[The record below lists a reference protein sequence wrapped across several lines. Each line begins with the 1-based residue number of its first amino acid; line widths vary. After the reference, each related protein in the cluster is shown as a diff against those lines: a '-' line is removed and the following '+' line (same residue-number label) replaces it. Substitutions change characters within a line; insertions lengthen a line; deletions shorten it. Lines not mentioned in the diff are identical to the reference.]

1 MAIDATSWTAIEN
14 GAYFRQLGTMIT
26 GFAGGRTDPA
36 AVVTSFEG
44 MKNGLDEIVSELT
57 TNYSENFAK
66 KIFLFSQKDDYETLK
81 RRTDSAK
88 DGFNTLYLLLGK
100 TNVDKIVPPIKVD
113 VGYEGVRK
121 KEEELEKLI
130 EDRDVL
136 NADLKAKKKELSD
149 KRSVLNKTFKPAEK
163 KKLKDEVASLSK
175 EIADI
180 EKKIKDSEKKIKDME
195 KEVGDMRK
203 AMKQAASEQNAARAT
218 AGTAHT
224 LDPAVN
230 ARLQYSNLVK
240 CIEVGL
246 KTLKDLQK
254 QLGTVKMKDDTKGK
268 AFDTGAIVDKSV
280 LKAFGLRSDSAGTQD
295 MLKAML
301 KKRLD
306 EVRRYIVKLSDELEE
321 SFNEVSSKVKKLK
334 DDLGIDF
341 YKTTILKNRE
351 KEYDKYNE
359 FIIKSLNEIE
369 ALLKSDDP
377 NPVVNLMPKGERA
390 FIREVDE
397 SADNFKKIFERYK
410 DMIRARYAFADV
422 LNKCY
427 VFDANMGIDHKA
439 VENGNLEKLRYGGYG
454 VTKVH
459 LEQLPLCL
467 PVAKGEEHLVSQYR
481 HMGSSKP
488 YIVIDKHGNIV
499 GDDKDGP
506 YVKNGD
512 WLCINR
518 DISDEQ
524 KGLREVEKVLQ
535 ASLKAGKWVKLA
547 DIK

>member
-36 AVVTSFEG
+36 AVVTFFER

-57 TNYSENFAK
+57 DNYSKNFAK
-66 KIFLFSQKDDYETLK
+66 KFFLFSKKDDYETLK

-203 AMKQAASEQNAARAT
+203 AMKQAAREQNAARAS
-218 AGTAHT
+218 AV
-224 LDPAVN
+224 DPAVN

-246 KTLKDLQK
+246 AKLKDLQK

-268 AFDTGAIVDKSV
+268 AFDAGKITDKSV
-280 LKAFGLRSDSAGTQD
+280 LKAFGLRGDSPVTLE
-295 MLKAML
+295 MLRAKLLGL
-301 KKRLD
+301 KEYVVGLR
-306 EVRRYIVKLSDELEE
+306 DELAVGVREL
-321 SFNEVSSKVKKLK
+321 NGDIDKLI
-334 DDLGIDF
+334 DDYGLDCRDPEITKF
-341 YKTTILKNRE
+341 QERK
-351 KEYDKYNE
+351 KEYDDYKGVLTQW
-359 FIIKSLNEIE
+359 FKSVDALIASPSTDVSPEWMTRNGKKFKKEIE
-369 ALLKSDDP
+369 
-377 NPVVNLMPKGERA
+377 ERA
-390 FIREVDE
+390 NYFKDRISVYKDLVKKRADFAKLLADLYVLDSNMFDNRNDYKQVINGRIPPALKRNSKYKDKILVE
-397 SADNFKKIFERYK
+397 SA
-410 DMIRARYAFADV
+410 
-422 LNKCY
+422 
-427 VFDANMGIDHKA
+427 
-439 VENGNLEKLRYGGYG
+439 
-454 VTKVH
+454 
-459 LEQLPLCL
+459 QSCL
-467 PVAKGEEHLVSQYR
+467 PIAAGLYSLKQQCDHGFFSR
-481 HMGSSKP
+481 GP
-488 YIVIDKHGNIV
+488 WYIVIDKDGKMIKGPNVVGKQYINESGN
-499 GDDKDGP
+499 KAES
-506 YVKNGD
+506 VK
-512 WLCINR
+512 
-518 DISDEQ
+518 
-524 KGLREVEKVLQ
+524 EVEKVLQ
-535 ASLKAGKWVKLA
+535 NSFKAGEWVKLA
-547 DIK
+547 NIKQCLYS

>member
-36 AVVTSFEG
+36 EVVTFFEG

-57 TNYSENFAK
+57 DNYSKNFAK
-66 KIFLFSQKDDYETLK
+66 KFFLFSKKDDYETLK

-203 AMKQAASEQNAARAT
+203 AMKQAAREQNAARAS
-218 AGTAHT
+218 AV
-224 LDPAVN
+224 DPAVN

-246 KTLKDLQK
+246 AKLKDLQK

-268 AFDTGAIVDKSV
+268 AFDAGAVVDKSV
-280 LKAFGLRSDSAGTQD
+280 LKVFGLRGDSPVTLE
-295 MLKAML
+295 MLK
-301 KKRLD
+301 
-306 EVRRYIVKLSDELEE
+306 EKLIGIKDYVVGLRDELADGVREL
-321 SFNEVSSKVKKLK
+321 NRDIDYLIR
-334 DDLGIDF
+334 DYGLDCRDPGITKF
-341 YKTTILKNRE
+341 QERE
-351 KEYDKYNE
+351 KEYERYKGVLTQWFKSVDALIASPSTDVSPEWMTRNGKE
-359 FIIKSLNEIE
+359 FKRKIE
-369 ALLKSDDP
+369 AP
-377 NPVVNLMPKGERA
+377 AE
-390 FIREVDE
+390 
-397 SADNFKKIFERYK
+397 NFKKLISTYKELVKKRADFAKSLENLYVLDSNMFNDRNDYNQVINGRIPPTLKKNSKYK
-410 DMIRARYAFADV
+410 DKILVESAQSCLPIAGEVSSLARQYNHSGFSTGPW
-422 LNKCY
+422 Y
-427 VFDANMGIDHKA
+427 IIIDK
-439 VENGNLEKLRYGGYG
+439 NGNMIKGPNVAGEK
-454 VTKVH
+454 
-459 LEQLPLCL
+459 
-467 PVAKGEEHLVSQYR
+467 
-481 HMGSSKP
+481 
-488 YIVIDKHGNIV
+488 YINKS
-499 GDDKDGP
+499 
-506 YVKNGD
+506 
-512 WLCINR
+512 
-518 DISDEQ
+518 SDEA
-524 KGLREVEKVLQ
+524 RAIEEVEKVLRN
-535 ASLKAGKWVKLA
+535 SFKAGEWKPL
-547 DIK
+547 

>member
-36 AVVTSFEG
+36 EVVTFFEG

-57 TNYSENFAK
+57 DNYSKNFAK
-66 KIFLFSQKDDYETLK
+66 NFFLFSKKDDYETLK

-163 KKLKDEVASLSK
+163 KKLKDEVASLSE

-180 EKKIKDSEKKIKDME
+180 EKKIKDSEKEIKDME
-195 KEVGDMRK
+195 KDVGDMRK
-203 AMKQAASEQNAARAT
+203 AMKQAAREQNAARAS
-218 AGTAHT
+218 AV
-224 LDPAVN
+224 DPAVN

-246 KTLKDLQK
+246 AKLKDLQK

-268 AFDTGAIVDKSV
+268 AFDTGAVVDKSV
-280 LKAFGLRSDSAGTQD
+280 LKVFGLRGDSPVTLE
-295 MLKAML
+295 MLKAKLQEAKDRIATL
-301 KKRLD
+301 KD
-306 EVRRYIVKLSDELEE
+306 EVESGLESVIRSLDLFWDNYRVNLYDATWTNWEKKCRDYIRSLIDLSNKISRLIKKPPTGGVPDPELMFCNGSKFIKQVEE
-321 SFNEVSSKVKKLK
+321 PGEHFKSNIRWYKNKVK
-334 DDLGIDF
+334 
-341 YKTTILKNRE
+341 
-351 KEYDKYNE
+351 
-359 FIIKSLNEIE
+359 S
-369 ALLKSDDP
+369 
-377 NPVVNLMPKGERA
+377 M
-390 FIREVDE
+390 
-397 SADNFKKIFERYK
+397 FK
-410 DMIRARYAFADV
+410 FAEP
-422 LNKCY
+422 LETLY
-427 VFDANMGIDHKA
+427 VFDNNMGINH
-439 VENGNLEKLRYGGYG
+439 ENVKNGEVTKQLKRDSGYG
-454 VTKVH
+454 HRVRVSKLPNC
-459 LEQLPLCL
+459 LEIACGLSKL
-467 PVAKGEEHLVSQYR
+467 KSQYN
-481 HMGSSKP
+481 HLLSEKP
-488 YIVIDKHGNIV
+488 FIVIDKDGNRV
-499 GDDKDGP
+499 GDGDKNDP
-506 YVKNGD
+506 HVKNGK

-518 DISDEQ
+518 EIRNEE

-535 ASLKAGKWVKLA
+535 ASLKAGEWVKLA

>member
-36 AVVTSFEG
+36 EVVTFFEG

-57 TNYSENFAK
+57 DNYSKNFAK
-66 KIFLFSQKDDYETLK
+66 KFFLFSKKDDYETLK

-203 AMKQAASEQNAARAT
+203 AMKQAAREQNAARAS
-218 AGTAHT
+218 AV
-224 LDPAVN
+224 DPAVN

-246 KTLKDLQK
+246 AKLKDLQK

-268 AFDTGAIVDKSV
+268 AFDAGAVVDKSV

-334 DDLGIDF
+334 ADLGIDF
-341 YKTTILKNRE
+341 YKTTILENRE

-439 VENGNLEKLRYGGYG
+439 VKNGKLTKELRSYATRVNLK
-454 VTKVH
+454 
-459 LEQLPLCL
+459 QLPLCL

-481 HMGSSKP
+481 HWGGSKP
-488 YIVIDKHGNIV
+488 YIVIDKDGNIIEEPNEA
-499 GDDKDGP
+499 GSD
-506 YVKNGD
+506 
-512 WLCINR
+512 CINKEKLNEKTAM
-518 DISDEQ
+518 EQ
-524 KGLREVEKVLQ
+524 VEKVLQ